1 MFKLLKKR
9 SAFTLAEIFVSMV
22 ILSILVSVCIV
33 FFSNRKDYEREYLYY
48 AAYQNL
54 VKAVDSALLD
64 DNNLKNNVT
73 SIDECGDST
82 FPLYQCRVFSDDS
95 GTLCNVLKSYFNI
108 IDEAK
113 CTASNS
119 SPENGENV
127 SLKLTNGMGIYFNSQ
142 NPVYWPL
149 EDEQGFWQKETEAKN
164 WLVWVDINGHGK
176 GEDKRYYDIMPF
188 YITRA
193 GVVIP
198 GYIYDSKDERGS
210 EVEFVIRG
218 YESPIVNGKPA
229 DAGANASLLAFDVAQ
244 YVSADSA
251 EIKADPHA
259 VSFAEAACKSGY
271 VPENTSYCRTLGYVK
286 TEDCK
291 KVFADC
297 KVVLIKKLK
306 RNR

>member
-1 MFKLLKKR
+1 MLKLLKKR

-64 DNNLKNNVT
+64 DNNLENNVT
-73 SIDECGDST
+73 SIDKCGDDT
-82 FPLYQCRVFSDDS
+82 FPLYQCRVFFSTG
-95 GTLCNVLKSYFNI
+95 GTLCKVLASYFNI
-108 IDEAK
+108 IGDAN
-113 CTASNS
+113 CTVYNS
-119 SPENGENV
+119 SPENGEKV
-127 SLKLTNGMGIYFNSQ
+127 SLKLTNGMEIYFNSQ
-142 NPVYWPL
+142 NPVLGPL
-149 EDEQGFWQKETEAKN
+149 HDEDGWQLETEAKN

-176 GEDKRYYDIMPF
+176 GEDKKYYDIMPF

-193 GVVIP
+193 GVVVP
-198 GYIYDSKDERGS
+198 GYIYNSKDERGS

-218 YESPIVNGKPA
+218 YESPIVRGKYA

-271 VPENTSYCRTLGYVK
+271 VPEDTSYCQTLGYVK
-286 TEDCK
+286 TDACK
-291 KVFADC
+291 NVFADC